1 MNVLP
6 GYGNEEQLE
15 HGKGL
20 VLKLDAILD
29 ANIHLLIW
37 WIFTSVELHCLLL
50 CLEKIVLDVSLMR

>member
-1 MNVLP
+1 MEYRESFIYILKVTMNVLP

-29 ANIHLLIW
+29 ENIHLLI
-37 WIFTSVELHCLLL
+37 
-50 CLEKIVLDVSLMR
+50 

>member
-1 MNVLP
+1 MYKYISKGMEYRESFIYILKVTMNVLP

-29 ANIHLLIW
+29 ANIHLLI
-37 WIFTSVELHCLLL
+37 
-50 CLEKIVLDVSLMR
+50 